1 MPIATNPVF
10 FPQRLSQYV
19 PAMRYA
25 SDVNMHGGISRI
37 SFGSPALAAAAG
49 IQFAATHDVSAA
61 GTLYAADMSITTADA
76 PWGRSVYVDLSGAGT
91 GNVDFYGWDYLGQY
105 MIERIALN
113 GTTLV
118 AGNKAFYRM
127 DKIVYPTVGAVT
139 LETGFGTKLGL
150 PYKAIKVLS
159 EEEDGAIKS
168 TLGTLAT
175 PVLTDPQTISTGDP
189 RGTYIPNTTLDGT
202 KVVTA
207 TVLFDNTV
215 NSSNN
220 GGLHGIAHYGG

>member
-1 MPIATNPVF
+1 MPVF
-10 FPQRLSQYV
+10 NPPDFFPRRLSQYV

-37 SFGSPALAAAAG
+37 SFGAPQVAAHASLMFASAL
-49 IQFAATHDVSAA
+49 DVSAA
-61 GTLYAADMSITTADA
+61 GTLEAADMDITEADA

-118 AGNKAFYRM
+118 AGLRAFKHLH
-127 DKIVYPTVGAVT
+127 KIVYPTVGAVT
-139 LETGFGTKLGL
+139 LETGWGTKLGL
-150 PYKAIKVLS
+150 PYKAVKCIS
-159 EEEDGAIKS
+159 EELSGAVVG

-175 PVLTDPQTISTGDP
+175 PVLTDPQIITTGDP
-189 RGTYIPNTTLDGT
+189 RGTYIPNSTLTGSA
-202 KVVTA
+202 VLTA
-207 TVLFDNTV
+207 TFLFDNTV

-220 GGLHGIAHYGG
+220 GGLHGITPYAG